1 MEEEVGISEKRCP
14 SPLPSALRAAFTL
27 FAYAQP
33 PPTAT
38 QPPASATRPSGS
50 GTTPASGNCQ
60 LPEHLE
66 SDSIATVRLSAAPER
81 TSLVKDQQLDYRGQH
96 SHDSLHG
103 KSFFVIHQ
111 AHVHLLC

>member
-33 PPTAT
+33 ASTAT
-38 QPPASATRPSGS
+38 QPPASATRPSGF
-50 GTTPASGNCQ
+50 GATTTSGNCQ

-66 SDSIATVRLSAAPER
+66 PESVATVCLSAAPER
-81 TSLVKDQQLDYRGQH
+81 TSPIKDQQLDYRRRH
-96 SHDSLHG
+96 SHSPLHG
-103 KSFFVIHQ
+103 KSLLIIYQ
-111 AHVHLLC
+111 AYLHLLC

>member
-33 PPTAT
+33 PPTAI

-66 SDSIATVRLSAAPER
+66 SDSIAKVLLSAAPER
-81 TSLVKDQQLDYRGQH
+81 TSL
-96 SHDSLHG
+96 
-103 KSFFVIHQ
+103 I
-111 AHVHLLC
+111 